1 MQSKINLLS
10 DKIYP
15 SLIRF
20 VTPLLLMWLQTSVF
34 GIIDLMIISNYTDAF
49 AVDAV
54 AGGISVM
61 NIITYTIAALTT
73 GGGILIGQYLGAKR
87 HQDAKRIMGNMYI
100 LFGAIGLLI
109 TGLMVALSAPIVTW
123 LNLEGQSRTDG
134 FNYLI
139 IAAAGIPFIMGFNII
154 AAQLRAF
161 GNSRSPFLFLVL
173 AASVNIVLDL
183 VFVGLL
189 NMRASGAALASIIS
203 QISSFTAAIIY
214 LKVKNFPLPISH
226 DDIRFNT
233 ECTKKTLKT
242 GLPLAIQ
249 DGIALLSF
257 TIVISLVNLYETGA
271 GSGFGISEKIIYLC
285 FVPLNAFGS
294 ALTVTTAQNLGAN
307 QLDRTK
313 QYARAGL
320 IMQGVLVLFLVA
332 ISEIFAP
339 QIATLFTDEPI
350 IIDYAVSFIRVVA
363 LDAVFGIFVYV
374 LTALFMGSGHTTFS
388 MIQSVLSTMLVRIP
402 LAMFFVYV
410 LNASSDLLAW
420 SYPIASAF
428 SLLLCLIYF
437 RTGRWK
443 KINDNF
449 ITSNESNSN

>member
-1 MQSKINLLS
+1 MQPKINLLT

-20 VTPLLLMWLQTSVF
+20 VTPLLLMWLQTSLF

-61 NIITYTIAALTT
+61 NVITYTIAALTT
-73 GGGILIGQYLGAKR
+73 GGGILIGQQLGAKR
-87 HQDAKRIMGNMYI
+87 HEDAKKIMGNMYV
-100 LFGAIGLLI
+100 LFGVIALVVSVV
-109 TGLMVALSAPIVTW
+109 MVALAAPIATW
-123 LNLEGQSRTDG
+123 LNLEGQSWTDG

-139 IAAAGIPFIMGFNII
+139 IAAAGIPFIMGFNVI

-161 GNSRSPFLFLVL
+161 GNSKSPFLFLVL
-173 AASVNIVLDL
+173 AASVNIILDL

-189 NMRASGAALASIIS
+189 GMRASGAALASIIS
-203 QISSFTAAIIY
+203 QVSSFSAALIY
-214 LKVKNFPLPISH
+214 LRIKNFPLH
-226 DDIRFNT
+226 MTWKDIHFDK
-233 ECTKKTLKT
+233 EWAKKTLKT
-242 GLPLAIQ
+242 GLPLAVQ

-294 ALTVTTAQNLGAN
+294 ALTVTTAQNLGAK
-307 QLDRTK
+307 QLDRTI
-313 QYARAGL
+313 QYAKAGL
-320 IMQGVLVLFLVA
+320 IIEGALVA
-332 ISEIFAP
+332 ILVTISEIFAP
-339 QIATLFTDEPI
+339 QIATLFTDDPI
-350 IIDYAVSFIRVVA
+350 IISYAVSFIRVVA
-363 LDAVFGIFVYV
+363 LDAVFGVFVYI

-388 MIQSVLSTMLVRIP
+388 MLQSVLSTVLVRIP
-402 LAMFFVYV
+402 LALVFVYV
-410 LNASSDLLAW
+410 FHASSDLLAW
-420 SYPIASAF
+420 SYPLASAF
-428 SLLLCLIYF
+428 SLILCLVYF

-443 KINDNF
+443 RISD
-449 ITSNESNSN
+449 ESVASSKQTN